1 MVTDKSLDLT
11 AAEWRSLS
19 QLTTDTRGEHIP
31 SDHRSKLI
39 RLGVAAEK
47 AGRTV
52 VTFAGRLMLR
62 EHGQDS
68 KAQEGRV

>member
-1 MVTDKSLDLT
+1 MDKPLDLT
-11 AAEWRSLS
+11 AAEWRSLG
-19 QLTTDTRGEHIP
+19 QLMIDTRGEQIP

-52 VTFAGRLMLR
+52 VTFAGRLVLR
-62 EHGQDS
+62 QHGQDS
-68 KAQEGRV
+68 NAARDAV

>member
-1 MVTDKSLDLT
+1 MDKPLDLT
-11 AAEWRSLS
+11 AAEWRSLG
-19 QLTTDTRGEHIP
+19 QLMIDTRGEQIP

-52 VTFAGRLMLR
+52 VTFAGRLVLR
-62 EHGQDS
+62 QHGQDS
-68 KAQEGRV
+68 NPPRDAV

>member
-1 MVTDKSLDLT
+1 MENSLDLT
-11 AAEWRSLS
+11 AAEWCSLA
-19 QLTTDTRGEHIP
+19 QLMIDTRGEQIP

-52 VTFAGRLMLR
+52 VTFAGRLVLR
-62 EHGQDS
+62 ERREES
-68 KAQEGRV
+68 NSSRSSI

>member
-1 MVTDKSLDLT
+1 MDKSLDLT
-11 AAEWRSLS
+11 AAEWRSLG
-19 QLTTDTRGEHIP
+19 QLMIDTRGEQIP

-52 VTFAGRLMLR
+52 VTFAGRLVLR
-62 EHGQDS
+62 ERREES
-68 KAQEGRV
+68 NSSRSSI